1 MNRFMSLYY
10 LSVKTNRLSIELD
23 SDIHYHEHFKEG
35 DILTIQLNANKPILV
50 ELNGKNLKRYPFDFK
65 LDWDSTKSKIVSI
78 NEAIRLGLVSDIT
91 KSIERNEKLKKIGI

>member
-1 MNRFMSLYY
+1 MSLYY

-23 SDIHYHEHFKEG
+23 SDIHYYEHFKEG
-35 DILTIQLNANKPILV
+35 DILTIQLNANNEPMLV
-50 ELNGKNLKRYPFDFK
+50 GLNGKNFKRYPFYFK

-78 NEAIRLGLVSDIT
+78 TEAIRLGLVSDIT